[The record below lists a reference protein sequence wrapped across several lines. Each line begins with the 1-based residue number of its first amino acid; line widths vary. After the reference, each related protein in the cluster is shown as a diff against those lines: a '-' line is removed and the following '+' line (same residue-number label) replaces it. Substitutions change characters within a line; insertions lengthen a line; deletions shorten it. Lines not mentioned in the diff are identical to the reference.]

1 MFQKMTEKINNEIR
15 TMAAMTEVGGPEV
28 VCLTV
33 FLFLPTKSNR
43 ATVSSEITELTILI
57 WLLF

>member
-1 MFQKMTEKINNEIR
+1 MTEKINNEIR